1 MVMPREYPER
11 PILAVGAVVLRGGE
25 VLLIR
30 RAREPGRG
38 LYSVPG
44 GAVKAGERLAEA
56 AAREVFEET
65 GLVVEIGPLVTLVE
79 RVTRDEAGRA
89 RFHYVI
95 ADFLAAPL
103 ESSGAPRAAGDV
115 DAAVWADAATLGGYP
130 VTEGLAE
137 VVAEAL
143 RLRKGAG

>member
-1 MVMPREYPER
+1 MSREYPER
-11 PILAVGAVVLRGGE
+11 PILAVGVVVLRGGE

-44 GAVKAGERLAEA
+44 GAVRAGERLAEA
-56 AAREVFEET
+56 AAREVLEET
-65 GLVVEIGPLVTLVE
+65 GLAVEIGPLVTLLE

-95 ADFLAAPL
+95 ADFLAAPRKG
-103 ESSGAPRAAGDV
+103 SGEPRAAGDV
-115 DAAVWADAATLGGYP
+115 DDAVWADAATLGGYP
-130 VTEGLAE
+130 VTEGLAG
-137 VVAEAL
+137 VVAAAL
-143 RLRKGAG
+143 RLREAAG